1 MTSDGCFSKLKRMFG
16 HDVFMSESV
25 FCLFF
30 GRLDSFLSV
39 VFPHCRVSIRLRLD
53 EPLSGV
59 FNVLLITKS
68 FQCFHYKLKSCV
80 C

>member
-1 MTSDGCFSKLKRMFG
+1 MTSDGCFFG
-16 HDVFMSESV
+16 VKADVWTRCFFMSESG

-39 VFPHCRVSIRLRLD
+39 VFLHCRVSIRLRLD

-59 FNVLLITKS
+59 FNVLLISKVS
-68 FQCFHYKLKSCV
+68 QKLKTV
-80 C
+80 LVTEV